1 MKTDYL
7 DFPSPAA
14 SEVQARFEH
23 WRNTRTKRGKIP
35 DELWSAAVE
44 LTKLHSINQI
54 AKLMRLNA
62 SDLSKKISSV
72 SRSVVKA
79 NDESPVSFI
88 EFPKISN
95 CHAGSCE
102 IDLKRSDG
110 SEMQIRLSS
119 KNTTDLPA
127 LIQAFVN

>member
-1 MKTDYL
+1 MKTDHL

-14 SEVQARFEH
+14 LEVQAQFKH

-35 DELWSAAVE
+35 DELWSAAAK
-44 LTKLHSINQI
+44 LTELHSVNQV

-62 SDLSKKISSV
+62 SELSKKRSSV
-72 SRSVVKA
+72 SSPIIKA
-79 NDESPVSFI
+79 NPESPLSFI

-95 CHAGSCE
+95 GNFGPCE
-102 IDLKRSDG
+102 IELKRSDG

-119 KNTTDLPA
+119 ASTNDLPA

>member
-1 MKTDYL
+1 MKSVQL
-7 DFPSPAA
+7 NFPSPVAL
-14 SEVQARFEH
+14 EVKAQFEH
-23 WRNTRTKRGKIP
+23 WRKTRTKRGKIP

-44 LTKLHSINQI
+44 LTKLHSVNQI

-62 SDLSKKISSV
+62 SDLSKKTQSV
-72 SRSVVKA
+72 SSPIIKA
-79 NDESPVSFI
+79 NEESPVSFI

-95 CHAGSCE
+95 CNLRSCE
-102 IDLKRSDG
+102 IDLKRTDG

-119 KNTTDLPA
+119 SNTTDLPA

>member
-1 MKTDYL
+1 MKTVSL
-7 DFPSPAA
+7 DFPTPAA
-14 SEVQARFEH
+14 LEVQARFEH

-35 DELWSAAVE
+35 EELWSAAAE
-44 LTKLHSINQI
+44 LTNFHSINQI
-54 AKLMRLNA
+54 ARLMRLNA
-62 SDLSKKISSV
+62 SDLSKKISSI
-72 SRSVVKA
+72 SRSVVKM

-88 EFPKISN
+88 ELPKISN
-95 CHAGSCE
+95 CNAGSCE

-119 KNTTDLPA
+119 KNTADLPA